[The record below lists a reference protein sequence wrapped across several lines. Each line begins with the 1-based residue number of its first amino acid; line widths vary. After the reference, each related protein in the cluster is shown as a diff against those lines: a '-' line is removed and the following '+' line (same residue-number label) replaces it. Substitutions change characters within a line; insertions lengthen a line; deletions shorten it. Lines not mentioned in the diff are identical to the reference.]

1 MNDSVNS
8 KKPTT
13 FKFKVLHDM
22 FETPNR
28 YITGREIL
36 AMANLT
42 PPELYKLDLRM
53 KGNRYRNVGLDDEI
67 DLSEPGIEMFTY
79 IKKDQTEG

>member
-28 YITGREIL
+28 S
-36 AMANLT
+36 

-53 KGNRYRNVGLDDEI
+53 KGNRYRNVGLDDQV
-67 DLSEPGIEMFTY
+67 DLGEPGIEMFTY

>member
-42 PPELYKLDLRM
+42 PPELYKLDMRK
-53 KGNRYRNVGLDDEI
+53 KGNR
-67 DLSEPGIEMFTY
+67 
-79 IKKDQTEG
+79 